1 MSPTQTLATVV
12 TMLVCSLA
20 AHPGAAQTAVPP
32 PAGPASS
39 FLELAKVLK
48 PGTVIR
54 ITDAN
59 GHKASGTLGEL
70 STTSLELRETKTDI
84 SNLSGTVTARSR
96 RFSEADVRS
105 IEIGRGS
112 GGHGVLLGLSVGA
125 GAGALTAAAI
135 CGGYRCQTG
144 EAVALLAGVGGGI
157 GALVGL
163 LTDSGKT
170 PPTTV
175 YTSGKR
181 QANVHVSP
189 VLSRAG
195 GGAVV
200 TVRF

>member
-1 MSPTQTLATVV
+1 MSPTQTFATVV
-12 TMLVCSLA
+12 TMMVCSLA
-20 AHPGAAQTAVPP
+20 AQPIAAQTAVPP

-39 FLELAKVLK
+39 FMELAKVLK

-105 IEIGRGS
+105 IETGGS

-170 PPTTV
+170 SPTTV
-175 YTSGKR
+175 
-181 QANVHVSP
+181 
-189 VLSRAG
+189 
-195 GGAVV
+195 
-200 TVRF
+200 